1 MKMHDFF
8 QYFLVARIDENV
20 SPGAAKDDIPDASA
34 QPDIHIENGISISVQ
49 RSYFR
54 QQFWEVIFSCVPM
67 YETC

>member
-54 QQFWEVIFSCVPM
+54 QQF
-67 YETC
+67 